1 VESKI
6 TDSQS
11 NDFIGGG
18 VITLEGETFRT
29 GSGSITAFQDM
40 AKRAVKLAMEVSANT
55 APMAA
60 K

>member
-1 VESKI
+1 
-6 TDSQS
+6 
-11 NDFIGGG
+11 

-55 APMAA
+55 APMAV